1 MKKFSILL
9 LLLLV
14 SCTKQQQTTSMQTT
28 QTSIVQEVSVASYNM
43 LRLGHNNGKDYKTLA
58 SVINNFDL
66 VGAIEV
72 MNQKGM
78 DLTVAELGSNWS
90 YIISER
96 SVGSSSYKEF
106 FGFFYNDRIELIKT
120 LGFYVGDARF
130 ERPPYGA
137 RFKVKDSDFEF
148 NLIIAHT
155 VFGDSVAERIAE
167 TNNFGLVYAYFESL
181 TGNQHSTIIAGDFN
195 LETIAEFNE
204 LIDMGV
210 SEIATVGKST
220 IGVNGPVSDYDHMFI
235 SEQLREKIIESNVLY
250 WTSDWIT
257 TKKTVSDHFPV
268 YVKFKL

>member
-1 MKKFSILL
+1 MKKFRVLL

-14 SCTKQQQTTSMQTT
+14 SCTKQHQVTLMQTA
-28 QTSIVQEVSVASYNM
+28 QESKVQEISVASYNM
-43 LRLGHNNGKDYKTLA
+43 LRLGYNNGKNYKMLA
-58 SVINNFDL
+58 NVINNFDL

-78 DLTVAELGSNWS
+78 ELTLQELGPNWS
-90 YIISER
+90 YIISEK

-106 FGFFYNDRIELIKT
+106 FGFFYNNKIELVKV
-120 LGFYVGDARF
+120 LGFYEGEAKF

-137 RFKVKDSDFEF
+137 RFRVKNSDFEF
-148 NLIIAHT
+148 NLIIVHT
-155 VFGDSVAERIAE
+155 VFGNSILERITE
-167 TNNFGLVYAYFESL
+167 TNNFGLVYTYFESL

-195 LETIAEFNE
+195 LENISEFDE

-210 SEIATVGKST
+210 SEITSVKKST
-220 IGVNGPVSDYDHMFI
+220 IGVNGPVSDYDHIFI
-235 SEQLREKIIESNVLY
+235 SEQLKEKVIESDVLY